1 MFTINDDYNNEE
13 LNTSIAIRK
22 SGVYTMKCTRAKI
35 YKSKDTNSESLSL
48 TFEDKNEQKSWFSIW
63 YKSKDGEDVEFATRH
78 INHLLALCGV
88 NKDNMNWDKD
98 GNIISLIGK
107 FVGVILEVSK
117 GTDYKD
123 STKEVYEYRLQGF
136 YDYKT
141 NKTIK
146 EKRDN
151 TPAVIVNKYIEKYQ
165 NAQEV
170 VLNNNNSSNNNN
182 SNDLGMDATFNNNDD
197 LPF

>member
-13 LNTSIAIRK
+13 LNTSRAIRK

-35 YKSKDTNSESLSL
+35 YKGKDTNSESLGL
-48 TFEDKNEQKSWFSIW
+48 TFEDKNEQKAWFSIW

-78 INHLLALCGV
+78 VNHLLALCDI
-88 NKDNMNWDKD
+88 NKNNMNWDKD

-117 GTDYKD
+117 RTDYKD
-123 STKEVYEYRLQGF
+123 SSKEVYEYRLQGF

-151 TPAVIVNKYIEKYQ
+151 TPAVIVNKYVEKYQ
-165 NAQEV
+165 NAEKV
-170 VLNNNNSSNNNN
+170 TLNNNNSINNNN
-182 SNDLGMDATFNNNDD
+182 ANDLGMDATLNNYNE

>member
-13 LNTSIAIRK
+13 LNTSRAIRK

-48 TFEDKNEQKSWFSIW
+48 TFEDKNEQKAWFSIW

-78 INHLLALCGV
+78 INHLLALCDI
-88 NKDNMNWDKD
+88 NENNMNWDED

-117 GTDYKD
+117 ETDYKD

-151 TPAVIVNKYIEKYQ
+151 TPAVIVNKYVEKYQ

-170 VLNNNNSSNNNN
+170 VLNNNASSNNNN
-182 SNDLGMDATFNNNDD
+182 ANDLGMGATLNNYNE

>member
-1 MFTINDDYNNEE
+1 MFTVNDNYNNEE
-13 LNTSIAIRK
+13 VKISRAIRK

-35 YKSKDTNSESLSL
+35 FKSPDTNAESLGL
-48 TFEDKNEQKSWFSIW
+48 TFEDKDGQKAWFSIW
-63 YKSKDGEDVEFATRH
+63 YKNKDGEDVEFATRYV
-78 INHLLALCGV
+78 NHLLALCDI
-88 NKDNMNWDKD
+88 NINNMNWDKD

-107 FVGVILEVSK
+107 FVGIILEVNK

-141 NKTIK
+141 NQTIK

-151 TPAVIVNKYIEKYQ
+151 APALIVNKMIERYQ
-165 NAQEV
+165 NAEEV
-170 VLNNNNSSNNNN
+170 VLNNNAGSNNNN
-182 SNDLGMDATFNNNDD
+182 SNDLGMDATLNNYNE

>member
-1 MFTINDDYNNEE
+1 MFTINDDYNKEE
-13 LNTSIAIRK
+13 LKMGSPIRK

-35 YKSKDTNSESLSL
+35 YKSANTSAESLGL
-48 TFEDKNEQKSWFSIW
+48 TFEDKDGQKAWFSIW
-63 YKSKDGEDVEFATRH
+63 YKNKDGEDVEFATRH
-78 INHLLALCGV
+78 INHLLSLCDI
-88 NKDNMNWDKD
+88 NKNNMNWDKE
-98 GNIISLIGK
+98 GNIVSLKDK
-107 FVGVILEVSK
+107 FVGVIVEVNK

-123 STKEVYEYRLQGF
+123 NSKEVYEYTLQGF

-141 NKTIK
+141 NQTVK

-151 TPAVIVNKYIEKYQ
+151 APAVIVNKCIERYQ

-170 VLNNNNSSNNNN
+170 VLNNNTGSNNNT
-182 SNDLGMDATFNNNDD
+182 NDLGMNATFNNDDD

>member
-1 MFTINDDYNNEE
+1 MFTVSDNYNNEE
-13 LNTSIAIRK
+13 VKISGAIRK
-22 SGVYTMKCTRAKI
+22 NGVYTMKCTRAKI
-35 YKSKDTNSESLSL
+35 FKSPDTNAESLGL
-48 TFEDKNEQKSWFSIW
+48 TFEDKDGQKAWFSIW
-63 YKSKDGEDVEFATRH
+63 YKNKDGEDVEFATRH
-78 INHLLALCGV
+78 VNHLLALCDI
-88 NKDNMNWDKD
+88 NINNMNWDKD

-107 FVGVILEVSK
+107 FVGIILEVNK

-141 NKTIK
+141 KQTVK

-151 TPAVIVNKYIEKYQ
+151 APAVIVNKMIERYQ
-165 NAQEV
+165 NAEEV
-170 VLNNNNSSNNNN
+170 VLNNSNSS
-182 SNDLGMDATFNNNDD
+182 SKHNDMGMTETFDSD

>member
-1 MFTINDDYNNEE
+1 MFTINDDYNKEE
-13 LNTSIAIRK
+13 LKMGSPIRK

-35 YKSKDTNSESLSL
+35 YKSANTSAESLGL
-48 TFEDKNEQKSWFSIW
+48 TFEDKDGQKAWFNVW
-63 YKSKDGEDVEFATRH
+63 YKNKNGEDVEFATRH
-78 INHLLALCGV
+78 INHLLSLCDI
-88 NKDNMNWDKD
+88 NKNNMNWDKE
-98 GNIISLIGK
+98 GNIVSLKDK
-107 FVGVILEVSK
+107 FVGVIVEVNK

-123 STKEVYEYRLQGF
+123 NSKEVYEYTLQGF

-141 NKTIK
+141 NQTVK

-151 TPAVIVNKYIEKYQ
+151 APAVIVNKCIERYQ

-170 VLNNNNSSNNNN
+170 VLNNNTGSNNNT
-182 SNDLGMDATFNNNDD
+182 NDLGMNATFNNDDD